1 MPTRPTVSPR
11 LANTRF
17 MAFGD
22 SITTGEVT
30 VPVSRADQDERSAPT
45 VIVPS
50 AAYPS
55 VLADLLRSSY
65 PQQAGAIEVFNEG
78 RGAEAVTNALPR
90 FRDAF
95 DARRPEVVL
104 LMEGYNDICC
114 GGRSAGENAAAA
126 VAAIADEARHR
137 GARVFIA
144 NLAPSKPGFRA
155 GSAEALDGFNAVIP
169 SITSS
174 GHYVL
179 VDVFSQLEPELDR
192 NIGIDGLHPTEVGYR
207 RIAQAFY
214 FAIKSTLEMGR

>member
-1 MPTRPTVSPR
+1 VSPR

-155 GSAEALDGFNAVIP
+155 GSAEALDGFNAALRSCRCLLATGARARP
-169 SITSS
+169 K
-174 GHYVL
+174 H
-179 VDVFSQLEPELDR
+179 R
-192 NIGIDGLHPTEVGYR
+192 YR
-207 RIAQAFY
+207 RPA
-214 FAIKSTLEMGR
+214 SNRGRLPPDSPGVLLRDQVHAGDGPLGRTGRR